1 MSRAEGGPSVCSA
14 KMPGERRDY
23 AEGRGRAAGGP
34 SVCSAKMPVETRDYA
49 AGGPSV
55 CSANVPVEP
64 RQRRAEG
71 RPREGRASARP
82 LRPWERVSRL
92 IYYFKG
98 KPGHLNQTILRHL
111 FRLDM
116 ANRQRFRQDLYE
128 LDYYGHR
135 PIFLYKRHLSAFVYP
150 SNRAEILTDDH
161 ESVYPRWNFAGGGPF
176 VQTTPSMSNMILSP
190 KISNISSIFENCMV
204 GTRLARRRNEY
215 DQA

>member
-1 MSRAEGGPSVCSA
+1 MPREGRASARPRCPWKRVTMPREDRASARPRCPAKGVLVPKAEGGPSVCSA

-34 SVCSAKMPVETRDYA
+34 REGRASARPRCPWERVTMPKAE
-49 AGGPSV
+49 GGPSV

-128 LDYYGHR
+128 LDYYEHR
-135 PIFLYKRHLSAFVYP
+135 HIFLYKRHLSAFVYP
-150 SNRAEILTDDH
+150 SNHAEI
-161 ESVYPRWNFAGGGPF
+161 
-176 VQTTPSMSNMILSP
+176 
-190 KISNISSIFENCMV
+190 
-204 GTRLARRRNEY
+204 
-215 DQA
+215 